1 MNNVFDFKRFGK
13 YFAYDLNNAWSNFG
27 VSALVIGLLPL
38 IMLIFSVVFELLLK
52 GETAPMPLQVK
63 FVLFSVAFFVVI
75 LSAPVKLYGRLTER
89 RVGSDW
95 LMIPASSF
103 EKFLSM
109 ALMLCVV
116 LPVAVFGLFAV
127 CDLLLGWLFPVYGGS
142 MVKEIATNLPSMSDM
157 AMTFNGVPATGF
169 TKGGIAAIFFLTWC
183 ASILPF
189 GLGAICFKKGK
200 AAKTI
205 LCIFALEMVLSILL
219 VLIFKVGFSS
229 GFDFE
234 QLMSR
239 LGETATSEKAQF
251 WSNFFLNLNYLIV
264 VGGLLTALFFRV
276 KTIKH

>member
-13 YFAYDLNNAWSNFG
+13 YFAYDLNNAWSNYG
-27 VSALVIGLLPL
+27 ISALVIGLLPL
-38 IMLIFSVVFELLLK
+38 IMLIFSVIFELLLQ

-63 FVLFSVAFFVVI
+63 FVLFTVAFLVVV

-95 LMIPASSF
+95 LMIPASPF

-109 ALMLCVV
+109 AIMLCVV

-127 CDLLLGWLFPVYGGS
+127 CDLLLGWIVPAYGGS
-142 MVKEIATNLPSMSDM
+142 MVRQAATDFPGMMALATSMNGTGITGGGFIALM
-157 AMTFNGVPATGF
+157 
-169 TKGGIAAIFFLTWC
+169 FLSWC
-183 ASILPF
+183 VSILPF

-205 LCIFALEMVLSILL
+205 LCIFALEVLLSILL
-219 VLIFKVGFSS
+219 VIIFKGGFDS
-229 GFDFE
+229 GFDLAPKLE
-234 QLMSR
+234 R
-239 LGETATSEKAQF
+239 LLGDMTAEKVQF
-251 WSNFFLNLNYLIV
+251 LINLFINACYLVV
-264 VGGLLTALFFRV
+264 VGGLLVALFFRI